1 MALQKKGKDNETYNF
16 PSFLPG
22 RSYLVVVQGEKS
34 QAESSYL
41 VKEIKM
47 GAQGGQES
55 SNLI

>member
-1 MALQKKGKDNETYNF
+1 MSPIIF
-16 PSFLPG
+16 PVFCLDVD
-22 RSYLVVVQGEKS
+22 LVVVQGEKS